1 MKPQTCCCHI
11 CKTSLN
17 QYKREYM
24 ACSRCNKI
32 VCKNCFGTKHKAE
45 TWEEAF
51 SSKPNWLCPS
61 CQGTCNCP
69 RCRKKTPT
77 KISLSNSGLGIG
89 SGLLTEDMKHT
100 HSSKYNHLG
109 TNGKENGFK
118 NEEKD
123 LPAKNEGENEILS
136 NQSKSL
142 PTLAP
147 PPPHENGTSQNKRP
161 SSSQGNVV
169 EKLKP
174 RVKKVVVAQL
184 DDLIDREKRC
194 EANIREMEK
203 LMSIMRREK
212 DEIVQE
218 RKKLGYMIKEVET
231 PPREEETIDSPVVDD
246 SIVYD
251 ELSD

>member
-1 MKPQTCCCHI
+1 
-11 CKTSLN
+11 
-17 QYKREYM
+17 M

-51 SSKPNWLCPS
+51 STKPNWLCPS
-61 CQGTCNCP
+61 CQGTCSCP

-100 HSSKYNHLG
+100 HSSKYNNHLS

-118 NEEKD
+118 HDDKD
-123 LPAKNEGENEILS
+123 LTEKSEGENGY
-136 NQSKSL
+136 QSRSSS
-142 PTLAP
+142 AQ
-147 PPPHENGTSQNKRP
+147 PHENGISPSKRP
-161 SSSQGNVV
+161 SSNSQGNVV

-174 RVKKVVVAQL
+174 KVKKVVMAQL

-194 EANIREMEK
+194 DQNIREMEK

-218 RKKLGYMIKEVET
+218 KKKLDYMVKEVET